1 MDTLQLRNFRV
12 GQLAVKGA
20 CAYSNKE
27 VEYLYLDGIDKIYL
41 SDELSISEISLI
53 EDKVI
58 VGIEENNGLTLD
70 INKLSNNV
78 ITNITE
84 SLFAKAL
91 EIANKEV
98 IVNVADNKI
107 KLF

>member
-1 MDTLQLRNFRV
+1 MDALQLRNFRV
-12 GQLAVKGA
+12 GQLALKG
-20 CAYSNKE
+20 AYSNKE
-27 VEYLYLDGIDKIYL
+27 VEYLYLDGIDKIHL

-78 ITNITE
+78 ITDITE
-84 SLFAKAL
+84 TLFAKAL

-98 IVNVADNKI
+98 IVNVVDN
-107 KLF
+107 

>member
-1 MDTLQLRNFRV
+1 MDALQLRNFRV
-12 GQLAVKGA
+12 GQLALKGA
-20 CAYSNKE
+20 YPNKE
-27 VEYLYLDGIDKIYL
+27 VDYLYLIGIDKIYL

-78 ITNITE
+78 ITDIIET
-84 SLFAKAL
+84 LFAKAL

>member
-1 MDTLQLRNFRV
+1 MDALQLRNFRV
-12 GQLAVKGA
+12 GQLALKG
-20 CAYSNKE
+20 AYSNKE

-78 ITNITE
+78 ITDITE
-84 SLFAKAL
+84 TLFAKAL

-98 IVNVADNKI
+98 IVNVVDN
-107 KLF
+107 

>member
-1 MDTLQLRNFRV
+1 MNAENLRNFRV
-12 GQLAVKGA
+12 GQLALKG
-20 CAYSNKE
+20 AYSNKE
-27 VEYLYLDGIDKIYL
+27 VKYLYLDGIDKIYL

-58 VGIEENNGLTLD
+58 IGIEENNGLTLD

-78 ITNITE
+78 ITDITE
-84 SLFAKAL
+84 TLFAKAL

-98 IVNVADNKI
+98 MVNVKE
-107 KLF
+107 

>member
-1 MDTLQLRNFRV
+1 MDALQLRNFRV
-12 GQLAVKGA
+12 GQLALKG
-20 CAYSNKE
+20 AYSNKE
-27 VEYLYLDGIDKIYL
+27 IEYLYLNGIDKIYL

-78 ITNITE
+78 ITDITE
-84 SLFAKAL
+84 TLFAKAL

-98 IVNVADNKI
+98 IVNVVDN
-107 KLF
+107 